1 MIATH
6 PSSSIE
12 APSNLSKT
20 PRWTRYNGPSG
31 HPEPKNVGFPNVS
44 DWDGSDG
51 SSEPELTAAVLKEI
65 FQSAVDEVL
74 RYRWFDDYPLVMTN

>member
-1 MIATH
+1 
-6 PSSSIE
+6 
-12 APSNLSKT
+12 
-20 PRWTRYNGPSG
+20 
-31 HPEPKNVGFPNVS
+31 VGFPNVS